1 MSVVFCEGFE
11 TSADQPDVYARGL
24 LSSTNP
30 VTVSGMGVL
39 PLPSRSGAAGTGLML
54 RGPYSAATTLPCV
67 AAATP
72 DYGLLS
78 LNQSVNALW
87 NAGGFSLGFSAS
99 FNSLNTLQVASTYPR
114 QLAYDGAQYYWAITY
129 NGSAYGVAYSTDL
142 KNWTPV
148 TAPGFV
154 GVNSSIQIVGSGSS
168 ATLIVSSSACSVTEL
183 SYYSTNFGSTWTAF
197 AQAVTN
203 SNFAYAYT
211 GNATTPYI
219 SVSYNAGW
227 KVFPFTSLASAAGAA
242 LTSPMLVTGV
252 AYGNS
257 MIKLVNGV
265 IIIMGTNTP
274 SNPTYPTTGTSYFSS
289 CLSANNP
296 ATPANWS
303 AITSCPGQMA
313 DVTFFN
319 NKWFVSGYGG
329 IYSSPQLGTPSAVQ
343 GPAGPWTQVFST
355 TTNIA
360 SSIATNGSVIIAVGQ
375 DVNSPYI
382 GALYTSTDGV
392 TWTKS
397 NRFQLN
403 SANITNGAWIPVVM
417 WDGSRFV
424 MTGGLSN
431 NWIATSPD
439 AINWSVVY
447 ATDYPETAGTAT
459 LSFPGVYSGTQNPA
473 TGIFTPWG
481 TAAGNVAAVGF
492 TSGAAASSAR
502 TVTAATVTAG
512 ASANSA
518 LSTSL
523 SAVGATIGQQPP
535 STLTHYYELVFTPV
549 PGQPN
554 MFAVQAV
561 VDNNVLG
568 YMGNYQFAAPTD
580 TGLSQLFFNL
590 PRNGNFTVIDDI
602 YLTNAQGTYHNSRL
616 GTQHIYPAVA
626 SSDVQDQLTASSGA
640 NNAAVAGA
648 LSNSEGYVYATSG
661 VVQDIY
667 GITSSAPSSGASVN
681 AVQVEGFLSSYGTG
695 TSSKGQVGLQSNGH
709 QAVGN
714 IVTTNNSPTRAIA
727 LVELDPNTGLPWTL
741 AAAAALDLVVGKTS

>member
-24 LSSTNP
+24 LTAASSAL
-30 VTVSGMGVL
+30 SGVGVL

-54 RGPYSAATTLPCV
+54 RGPYSNATALPCS
-67 AAATP
+67 ATGTP
-72 DYGLLS
+72 DFGLINLG
-78 LNQSVNALW
+78 QSVNALW
-87 NAGGFSLGFSAS
+87 NAGGFAIGVCAS
-99 FNSLNTLQVASTYPR
+99 FNSLNYLQVASTYPR
-114 QLAYDGAQYYWAITY
+114 QMVYDGAQYYWAITY
-129 NGSAYGVAYSTDL
+129 NGTAYGVAYSPDL

-154 GVNSSIQIVGSGSS
+154 GVNSSIQVVGSGSS
-168 ATLIVSSSACSVTEL
+168 ATIIVSSSACSVTEL

-252 AYGNS
+252 SYGNS

-289 CLSANNP
+289 CLSVNNP

-303 AITSCPGQMA
+303 AITSVTGQMA

-319 NKWFVSGYGG
+319 NKWFVAGQGG
-329 IYSSPQLGTPSAVQ
+329 VWSSPQLGTPGAVQ
-343 GPAGPWTQVFST
+343 GPAGPWTQSLSLGT
-355 TTNIA
+355 YIM
-360 SSIATNGSVIIAVGQ
+360 SSLATNGTILVAAGQ
-375 DVNSPYI
+375 DSINPTSTGGI
-382 GALYTSTDGV
+382 YTSTDGV
-392 TWTKS
+392 TWTKA
-397 NRFQLN
+397 NRFLLD
-403 SANITNGAWIPVVM
+403 SPNITNGSWLPGVIY
-417 WDGSRFV
+417 DGTRFIL
-424 MTGGLSN
+424 TGGLN
-431 NWIATSPD
+431 NNFIATSTD
-439 AINWSVVY
+439 GISWSVLY
-447 ATDYPETAGTAT
+447 APEYVEQTGTASMS
-459 LSFPGVYSGTQNPA
+459 LLGVFSGTQNPA
-473 TGIFTPWG
+473 TGLFTPWG
-481 TAAGNVAAVGF
+481 VAAGNVAAVGF
-492 TSGAAASSAR
+492 TAAAVASSAR
-502 TVTAATVTAG
+502 TVTATTVTAG
-512 ASANSA
+512 AIANSA
-518 LSTSL
+518 LSASV
-523 SAVGATIGQQPP
+523 SAVGSTSGQQPP
-535 STLTHYYELVFTPV
+535 ATLSHYYELVFTPV

-561 VDNNVLG
+561 IDNTVLG
-568 YMGNYQFAAPTD
+568 YMGNYQLAAPTD

-709 QAVGN
+709 QAVGS